1 MRLPSILPNA
11 LAFLTFLAAPL
22 QTAYAQTAEA
32 PPGPAAG
39 QASSN
44 VPQADPAKEF
54 KLPGLVVNQED
65 LCVDLDATV
74 CLRQGALE
82 LIACTKGTKEH
93 ESIIAVEAKPI
104 HIHTALLLL
113 GVQAGNPAMRKP
125 LDEKGTR
132 WIDVPPRGGAVD
144 VFLVVKDKDGKTVER
159 PIGDFIKR
167 SDHGGQGM
175 PADNRGDKDAERFP
189 THTFLFAGSI
199 LHGDGDE
206 PPRYLCDTSG
216 HVISIATFG
225 DEVLCLPEVH
235 SAENNALM
243 WRVDSTHLPALQTK
257 IILRLRPPTVP
268 AMGGGAPTPKSQ
280 LPTPNTTPH
289 E

>member
-1 MRLPSILPNA
+1 MRLSSVFPNT
-11 LAFLTFLAAPL
+11 LAFLTLIAAPL
-22 QTAYAQTAEA
+22 QSAHGQPAEGST
-32 PPGPAAG
+32 GPAEG
-39 QASSN
+39 QASSDL
-44 VPQADPAKEF
+44 PQANLALEF
-54 KLPGLVVNQED
+54 KLPGLVVNKED
-65 LCVDLDATV
+65 RCVDIDATV
-74 CLRQGALE
+74 CLVRGPLE

-159 PIGDFIKR
+159 PISDFIKHF
-167 SDHGGQGM
+167 DHGGQGM
-175 PADNRGDKDAERFP
+175 PADKDADRFP

-199 LHGDGDE
+199 LHGDGE
-206 PPRYLCDTSG
+206 GPRRYLCDQSG

-235 SAENNALM
+235 SSENGALL
-243 WRVDSTHLPALQTK
+243 WSIDPTHLPALGSK
-257 IILRLRPPTVP
+257 IILRLRSQAKT
-268 AMGGGAPTPKSQ
+268 ADKGDKETPEHQPEHK
-280 LPTPNTTPH
+280 L
-289 E
+289 

>member
-1 MRLPSILPNA
+1 MKLPSIFPNA
-11 LAFLTFLAAPL
+11 LAFLTFLTAPL
-22 QTAYAQTAEA
+22 QTAHGQAAEA

-44 VPQADPAKEF
+44 LPQADHAKDF
-54 KLPGLVVNQED
+54 KLPGLSVNREER
-65 LCVDLDATV
+65 CVDLDATV
-74 CLRQGALE
+74 CLKQGALE

-113 GVQAGNPAMRKP
+113 GVQAGNPSMRKP

-144 VFLVVKDKDGKTVER
+144 VFLVVKDKDGKTAER
-159 PIGDFIKR
+159 PISDFIKR

-175 PADNRGDKDAERFP
+175 PADNKGAKDADRFP

-199 LHGDGDE
+199 LHGDGE
-206 PPRYLCDTSG
+206 GPRRYLCDESG
-216 HVISIATFG
+216 NVISIATFG
-225 DEVLCLPEVH
+225 DEVLCLPDVH
-235 SAENNALM
+235 SSDNGALM
-243 WRVDSTHLPALQTK
+243 WSIDSTHLPALGSK
-257 IILRLRPPTVP
+257 IILRLRPQAKP
-268 AMGGGAPTPKSQ
+268 ADKGDKKTPERQPSQ
-280 LPTPNTTPH
+280 PAR
-289 E
+289 